1 MSGTPIPESYWVM
14 PGSFLAGGYPI
25 STLDDMVARECLST
39 FLEAGID
46 TFFDLTRVGE
56 LPPYLPSLQE
66 EALRHGVT
74 VQYNRFNIQ
83 DRGLPSH
90 VQMTALLDAIQAAL
104 AAGHKVYLHCW
115 GGIGRTGTTVGC
127 WLVRQGLT
135 GHQALNKLNEL
146 YLTAEQS
153 HHYHQS
159 PETQAQ
165 VKFILE
171 WKEDGLA

>member
-1 MSGTPIPESYWVM
+1 
-14 PGSFLAGGYPI
+14 
-25 STLDDMVARECLST
+25 
-39 FLEAGID
+39 
-46 TFFDLTRVGE
+46 
-56 LPPYLPSLQE
+56 
-66 EALRHGVT
+66 
-74 VQYNRFNIQ
+74 
-83 DRGLPSH
+83 
-90 VQMTALLDAIQAAL
+90 MTALLDAIQAAL